1 MARIRLLALVL
12 LAVTCSC
19 SKVGDL
25 DDKLQGEVKK
35 TEVSGG
41 NKPTV
46 QVSMRAA
53 RAFAET
59 LILEDGERRKV
70 SDIKPITHARDTLMY
85 VVNFSDNKG
94 WVTIAGDKR
103 VEPILSSSLTGYL
116 DLERI
121 GVEGIWYEDLLDRLH
136 VLRSNPK
143 IDTASNNYK
152 RWYALESYARYRE
165 ALLSKK
171 ELRYIPSF
179 SGDDMDRDDNV
190 CVGTITTLVADAKV
204 DPLIQTKWGQSE
216 GWANKMPSLVTPTEY
231 GQTKCAPG
239 CVAVAGGQLLYY
251 LNSKYG
257 KPAEAYTEGGIVG
270 WSVDRDNRAYSY
282 GWRGMSRDAFSQM
295 ALSLKDPK
303 YPNGLDRVSTFL
315 SYIGIK
321 VDMSYGVESGAKVER
336 LVDFMREEYGIS
348 SDLSDYSVTDVRI
361 ALDRGFPVPIVAY
374 QERERSYKILFIK
387 GSWVYKKGHIWLIDG
402 YKHYS
407 TQTTSYWTTN
417 ETYYKEPIYLD
428 TDGVF
433 RDRKDEVIDVPYW
446 TQISESG
453 SYAWRMNIGWDNSR
467 GEDDVYYGVSSS
479 VWSPRTGY
487 DYQYNKQIIH
497 NIKL

>member
-103 VEPILSSSLTGYL
+103 VEPILSSSLTGHL

-143 IDTASNNYK
+143 IDTASSNYK
-152 RWYALESYARYRE
+152 RWYALESYARYKE

-190 CVGTITTLVADAKV
+190 CVGTITTVVAGAKV
-204 DPLIQTKWGQSE
+204 DPLILTKWGQGFS
-216 GWANKMPSLVTPTEY
+216 WRSKMPSFLVAPGEMPI
-231 GQTKCAPG
+231 KCAPG

-257 KPAEAYTEGGIVG
+257 KPAEAYTEGGIEG
-270 WSVDRDNRAYSY
+270 WSLSKDNYHYTY
-282 GWRGMSRDAFSQM
+282 GWSGMSREAFSQM
-295 ALSLKDPK
+295 ALSLNEPK

-315 SYIGIK
+315 SYIGIR
-321 VDMSYGVESGAKVER
+321 VGMEYGKQSGAYPEDFVA
-336 LVDFMREEYGIS
+336 FMRNEYGITS
-348 SDLSDYSVTDVRI
+348 ELSNYTISDVRT
-361 ALDRGFPVPIVAY
+361 ALDAGLPVLISAY
-374 QERERSYKILFIK
+374 EKRKRSYEILFIK
-387 GSWVYKKGHIWLIDG
+387 GGWNYKDGHAWLIDG
-402 YKHYS
+402 YKHYE
-407 TQTTSYWTTN
+407 TRTIGYWVTN
-417 ETYYKEPIYLD
+417 KTYRKEPIYLD

-433 RDRKDEVIDVPYW
+433 RDRKDEIVDVPHW
-446 TQISESG
+446 TQISKDGTYAWSMNFG
-453 SYAWRMNIGWDNSR
+453 WGSVGDDASYAVADAIWNPD
-467 GEDDVYYGVSSS
+467 GEH
-479 VWSPRTGY
+479 P
-487 DYQYNKQIIH
+487 YQYNKEIVHKIRF
-497 NIKL
+497 